1 MKVIG
6 IRHGAWQA
14 RRSSQASEQ
23 VLCTAPEKSFLHRSE
38 EKRLCTVKEILR
50 LSGWLPDSVE
60 KNLRLLSCLYSCETY
75 LSSRRT
81 HLPSCLF
88 SNFLGPRKCTF
99 SPAAVMKMAS
109 FSDSF
114 LAGIWFG
121 CGRTF
126 NWSHSSVLP
135 HEGKKTSL
143 SHMPRRLVLQCFCY
157 QRIKKRGTA

>member
-1 MKVIG
+1 MELDK
-6 IRHGAWQA
+6 HD
-14 RRSSQASEQ
+14 
-23 VLCTAPEKSFLHRSE
+23 VLHKLVSKYCLQLYSCTAPEKSFLHRSE

-135 HEGKKTSL
+135 HEEKNIFEPHASTSGPTVLLL
-143 SHMPRRLVLQCFCY
+143 SED
-157 QRIKKRGTA
+157 